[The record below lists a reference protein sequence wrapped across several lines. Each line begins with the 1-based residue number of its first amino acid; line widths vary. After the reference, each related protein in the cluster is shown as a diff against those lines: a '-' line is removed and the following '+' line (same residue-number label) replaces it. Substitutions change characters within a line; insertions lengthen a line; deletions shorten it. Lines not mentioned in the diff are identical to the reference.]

1 MRKAANRRVG
11 LIGGKDRTLQNALTC
26 MGYFIGNSDSLRPFL
41 STRVH
46 HSAAL
51 WVLLLCLVG
60 PQSLEPPNSALVV
73 YNLSNCKTVH
83 RFYLASGLLFDYLP
97 GVVLFVYL
105 PGVLLYNP
113 LSWPVFHLRAE
124 TGYSD
129 RFVSFA
135 QGTP

>member
-1 MRKAANRRVG
+1 M
-11 LIGGKDRTLQNALTC
+11 
-26 MGYFIGNSDSLRPFL
+26 
-41 STRVH
+41 
-46 HSAAL
+46 HSPA
-51 WVLLLCLVG
+51 WDV
-60 PQSLEPPNSALVV
+60 SLEILTHSDLSCQHASTIPRLFGCCCCAWLAHNRWNHQTLHALVV
-73 YNLSNCKTVH
+73 YNLSNCETVH
-83 RFYLASGLLFDYLP
+83 RLYLASGLCVDYLP